1 MKHLRFAVLV
11 ALAVVASV
19 ARGADFPEGAQNRF
33 QFELGGAWDSFDTEA
48 SLSATRG
55 GTANAGATIDFEKL
69 LDIPVM
75 EQHVRL
81 MGQWRFSNVSY
92 VQASYEKIAREGKR
106 VIDKS
111 LVWDDATYAA
121 GGQLDGKFDSEEIYL
136 GYRFD
141 MFRADNVKVGAT
153 IGFSKWAI
161 DASLAGNGY
170 VTKPDG
176 TTQTGSFVK
185 GFDISAPVPVIGI
198 AVDGAISK
206 DVLFNFYV
214 RALFLR
220 LDVASGGT
228 LSGGINAK
236 WYITKNLGLG
246 GGADISTIK
255 IKDYEKDNKLFSAN
269 YSFAGPRIFVVASF

>member
-1 MKHLRFAVLV
+1 MKHLRIALVLAVAFAVP
-11 ALAVVASV
+11 S
-19 ARGADFPEGAQNRF
+19 ARAADYPEGATNRF
-33 QFELGGAWDSFDTEA
+33 QFELGGAWDSFNTEA
-48 SLSATRG
+48 SLAATRG
-55 GTANAGATIDFEKL
+55 GVANAGATIDFEKL

-81 MGQWRFSNVSY
+81 VGQWRFSNVSY
-92 VQASYEKIAREGKR
+92 VQVGYEKIGREGMRK
-106 VIDKS
+106 IDKS
-111 LVWDDATYAA
+111 LVWDDATFAA
-121 GGQLDGKFDSEEIYL
+121 GGQIDGKFNSEEIYL

-161 DASLAGNGY
+161 DTSLTGNGY

-176 TTQTGSFVK
+176 STQAGSFVK
-185 GFDISAPVPVIGI
+185 GFEINAPVPVIGVV
-198 AVDGAISK
+198 VDGAISK

-228 LSGGINAK
+228 LSGGVNAK
-236 WYITKNLGLG
+236 WYITKNFGLG

-255 IKDYEKDNKLFSAN
+255 IKDYEKDDKVFSAS
-269 YSFAGPRIFVVASF
+269 YSFAGPRLFAIVSF

>member
-1 MKHLRFAVLV
+1 MKHLRIALVLAVAFAVP
-11 ALAVVASV
+11 S
-19 ARGADFPEGAQNRF
+19 ARAADYPEGATNRF
-33 QFELGGAWDSFDTEA
+33 QFELGGAWDSFNTEA
-48 SLSATRG
+48 SLAATRG
-55 GTANAGATIDFEKL
+55 GVANAGATIDFEKL

-81 MGQWRFSNVSY
+81 VGQWRFSNVSY
-92 VQASYEKIAREGKR
+92 VQVGYEKIGREGMRK
-106 VIDKS
+106 IDKS

-121 GGQLDGKFDSEEIYL
+121 GGQIDGKFNSEEIYL

-161 DASLAGNGY
+161 DTSLTGNGY

-176 TTQTGSFVK
+176 STQAGSFVK
-185 GFDISAPVPVIGI
+185 GFEFNAPVPVIGVV
-198 AVDGAISK
+198 VDGAISK

-228 LSGGINAK
+228 LSGGVNAK
-236 WYITKNLGLG
+236 WYITKNFGLG

-255 IKDYEKDNKLFSAN
+255 IKDYEKDDKLISAN
-269 YSFAGPRIFVVASF
+269 YSFAGPRLFVIASF

>member
-1 MKHLRFAVLV
+1 MKHLRIALVLAVAFAVP
-11 ALAVVASV
+11 S
-19 ARGADFPEGAQNRF
+19 ARAADYPEGATNRF
-33 QFELGGAWDSFDTEA
+33 QFELGGAWDSFNTEA
-48 SLSATRG
+48 SLAATRG
-55 GTANAGATIDFEKL
+55 GVANAGATIDFEKL

-81 MGQWRFSNVSY
+81 VGQWRFSNVSY
-92 VQASYEKIAREGKR
+92 VQVGYEKIGREGMRK
-106 VIDKS
+106 IDKS
-111 LVWDDATYAA
+111 LVWDDATFAA
-121 GGQLDGKFDSEEIYL
+121 GGQIDGKFNSEEIYL

-161 DASLAGNGY
+161 DTSLTGNGY

-176 TTQTGSFVK
+176 STQTGNFVK
-185 GFDISAPVPVIGI
+185 GFDINAPVPVIGI
-198 AVDGAISK
+198 VVDGAISK

-228 LSGGINAK
+228 LSGGVNAK
-236 WYITKNLGLG
+236 WYITKNFGLG

-255 IKDYEKDNKLFSAN
+255 IKDYEKDDKLISAN
-269 YSFAGPRIFVVASF
+269 YSFAGPRLFVIASF

>member
-1 MKHLRFAVLV
+1 MKKLRIGLVV
-11 ALAVVASV
+11 ALVLAASSV
-19 ARGADFPEGAQNRF
+19 RAADYPEGAKNRF

-48 SLSATRG
+48 SLAATRG
-55 GTANAGATIDFEKL
+55 GVANAGMTIDFEKL

-75 EQHVRL
+75 EQHIRL
-81 MGQWRFSNVSY
+81 TGQWRFSNVSY
-92 VQASYEKIAREGKR
+92 VQVGYEKIGREGRR
-106 VIDKS
+106 VVDREI
-111 LVWDDATYAA
+111 VWDDATFAA
-121 GGQLDGKFDSEEIYL
+121 GGQVDGVFDSQEIYL
-136 GYRFD
+136 GYRYD

-153 IGFSKWAI
+153 IGFSSWAV
-161 DASLAGNGY
+161 DASLTGSGY

-176 TTQTGSFVK
+176 STERGSFVK
-185 GFDISAPVPVIGI
+185 GFDINAPVPVIGI

-228 LSGGINAK
+228 LSGGVNAK
-236 WYITKNLGLG
+236 WYITKNFGLG

-255 IKDYEKDNKLFSAN
+255 IKDYEKDNKLFSAT
-269 YSFAGPRIFVVASF
+269 YSFAGPRLFLVASF